1 LSSAG
6 PDKTDLLS
14 MGAVLATCVIAGLG
28 LGWLV
33 DTALGTFPGLAL
45 AGMGLGIVAACF
57 YVYKLFKRFS

>member
-1 LSSAG
+1 MSSGG

-14 MGAVLATCVIAGLG
+14 MGAVLATCVIAGFG

-45 AGMGLGIVAACF
+45 AGMAAGIVAACF